1 MSLAAAMRHV
11 RLLAAGVGACLWAM
25 PLATAAEEG
34 ANPAV
39 TLGPI
44 TVQGSEADTV
54 LLGLGQFDIGADI
67 DPAFAA
73 NLEYRLGRKLWVI
86 GPTAGLDVNAR
97 GGIYGYLG
105 IYADISI
112 GSVVV
117 TPQLAA
123 GGWRQGNSA
132 DLGGVFQ
139 FRQALD
145 VAWRFANGWRAGV
158 RVTHISNAGI
168 NHNNP
173 GVEELLAILAIPVGP
188 LF

>member
-1 MSLAAAMRHV
+1 MRLH
-11 RLLAAGVGACLWAM
+11 RLLAAA
-25 PLATAAEEG
+25 LAGLVAVPPAVAAEEI
-34 ANPAV
+34 NPAV

-44 TVQGSEADTV
+44 TVHGSEADTA
-54 LLGLGQFDIGADI
+54 LLGLGQFDFGADVE
-67 DPAFAA
+67 PAFAA

-86 GPTAGLDVNAR
+86 GPSAGLDVNSR

-105 IYADISI
+105 IYADISL
-112 GSVVV
+112 GSVVI

-123 GGWRQGNSA
+123 GGWRRGNSV

-158 RVTHISNAGI
+158 RVTHISNADI
-168 NHNNP
+168 NASNP
-173 GVEELLAILAIPVGP
+173 GVEELFATLAIPIGP